1 MHIPDNYLS
10 PMTCT
15 AMGAVM
21 VPIWTKAVK
30 KVKEEVPKVK
40 IPMLGVGAAFS
51 FLLMMFNVPLPGG
64 TTGHAVGGTLL
75 AVLLGPY
82 AACISVTVALFIQ
95 AFLFGDGGILA
106 FGANCFNMAFV
117 SPFLGYFV
125 YKIIKD
131 NVKSQKGEYLGI
143 AIGSYAGINVAA
155 LCAAI
160 EFGIQPLL
168 FKDSAGQALY
178 CPYPLSLSIPA
189 MTIPHLLVAG
199 VVEVIF
205 TVAIVAYI
213 KKVSPGTIYEGAKE
227 RTKAIYGL
235 ILGLICLAPLG
246 LLATGTAW
254 GEWGTDEIKDVISG
268 GNTLGFIPKGMSE
281 GFNFSAVMPDYAISG
296 LSEIAGYILSAI
308 AGVAILIILFR
319 VISSFKKD
327 KVGYH
332 NGSYRK

>member
-1 MHIPDNYLS
+1 
-10 PMTCT
+10 
-15 AMGAVM
+15 MGAVM

-30 KVKEEVPKVK
+30 KVKEEVSRVK

-125 YKIIKD
+125 YKLIKD
-131 NVKSQKGEYLGI
+131 RVKSQKGEYLGI

-178 CPYPLSLSIPA
+178 CPYPLSVSIPA

-199 VVEVIF
+199 VVEMIF

-213 KKVSPGTIYEGAKE
+213 KKVSPGMIYEGAKE
-227 RTKAIYGL
+227 RMNAIYGL

-246 LLATGTAW
+246 LLASGTAW
-254 GEWGTDEIKDVISG
+254 GEWGTDEIKDVMTG
-268 GNTLGFIPKGMSE
+268 GNTLGFIPKGMSQ
-281 GFNFSAVMPDYAISG
+281 GFNFSVVMPDYAISG
-296 LSEIAGYILSAI
+296 LPEIAGYILSAI
-308 AGVAILIILFR
+308 AGVAVLIILFR

-327 KVGYH
+327 KVGSH
-332 NGSYRK
+332 NG